1 MKVYI
6 DSSAIIYAFEFK
18 DSNSRRILDLI
29 IRGEIEAYITQK
41 VIDEV
46 KRFFTRNR
54 GEIVWNAVRAILIRH
69 FKLIDNSNYS
79 VEKYR
84 GMIKDKDLEHLAAF
98 RDSKL
103 DMLIAYDRDF
113 KEIHG
118 YVTPKDFLI
127 KINKSP
133 TDEFEF

>member
-18 DSNSRRILDLI
+18 ESNSRRILDLI
-29 IRGEIEAYITQK
+29 IRGEIEAYIAQK

-54 GEIVWNAVRAILIRH
+54 GEIIWNAVRAILTRH
-69 FKLIDNSNYS
+69 FKLIDSSNYS

-118 YVTPKDFLI
+118 YVTPKDFLV

-133 TDEFEF
+133 TNEFEF